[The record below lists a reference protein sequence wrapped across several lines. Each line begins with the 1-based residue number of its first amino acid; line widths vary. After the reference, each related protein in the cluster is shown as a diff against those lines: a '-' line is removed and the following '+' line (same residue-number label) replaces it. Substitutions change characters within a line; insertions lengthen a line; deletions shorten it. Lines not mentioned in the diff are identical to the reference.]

1 MSRVSGAEE
10 WRRGWHLVGLT
21 ALGLT
26 CAPTTLPVYTLG
38 VFVGPYQQQFGW
50 SRGEIQTAILFS
62 TGLAVFCA
70 PLAGALVRRFGLRR
84 TILPGLVGM
93 AVSCLIA
100 AANTGSLWQLYV
112 AYALMSVLGAG
123 AGAVGWSTL
132 LSGRFEK
139 SRGLA
144 LGLGLSGTGL
154 CAALMPQIAAFG
166 IGHFGWRGAYILL
179 AAFVA
184 LVVLP
189 ACFAMLPAEAV
200 ASHQNDDSATT
211 WTGLDVSSAVR
222 HWRFWVLGLSTA
234 AIYLVVGGLLPNIV
248 PALQDIGLST
258 GEAASIMSLF
268 GLAVIIGR
276 VSVGALVDR
285 VWAPLVAASVLVPAA
300 FGCLLL
306 QDGTSATIAGTAVIL
321 VGMATGM
328 ELDVLG
334 FLTARYFGLADYAR
348 VYGRLYVFVAATA
361 GIAPLIFGY
370 IYDWTGSYSL
380 PLKVSAGLLVVGGV
394 GLLSLGR
401 YLQWVP
407 AENRRLSA

>member
-1 MSRVSGAEE
+1 MNRATGRDE

-38 VFVGPYQQQFGW
+38 VFVAPYQQQFGW
-50 SRGEIQTAILFS
+50 GRGEIQTAILFS

-70 PLAGALVRRFGLRR
+70 PMAGAMVRRFGLRR
-84 TILPGLVGM
+84 TILPGLAGM
-93 AVSCLIA
+93 AVACLIA
-100 AANTGSLWQLYV
+100 AANTGTLWQLYLS
-112 AYALMSVLGAG
+112 YALMSVLGAG
-123 AGAVGWSTL
+123 AGGVGWSTL

-166 IGHFGWRGAYILL
+166 IEHFGWRGAYILL
-179 AAFVA
+179 AAFTA
-184 LVVLP
+184 LIVLP
-189 ACFAMLPAEAV
+189 ACFAVLPDEAI
-200 ASHQNDDSATT
+200 ASDEPGMAAPALSGINAGD
-211 WTGLDVSSAVR
+211 AVR
-222 HWRFWVLGLSTA
+222 HWRFWALGLSTA

-248 PALQDIGLST
+248 PALRDIGLSPGQAT
-258 GEAASIMSLF
+258 SIMSLF

-276 VSVGALVDR
+276 VGVGALVDR
-285 VWAPLVAASVLVPAA
+285 VWAPLVAALDLVPAA

-306 QDGTSATIAGTAVIL
+306 QDGASVTVAATAVIL

-334 FLTARYFGLADYAR
+334 FLAARYFGLADFAR
-348 VYGRLYVFVAATA
+348 VYGRLFVFVAATA
-361 GIAPLIFGY
+361 GVAPLTFGY

-380 PLKVSAGLLVVGGV
+380 PLKVSAGLLLVGGM

-401 YLQWVP
+401 YPQWTP
-407 AENRRLSA
+407 AENRCLSA

>member
-1 MSRVSGAEE
+1 MNRVSGAEE
-10 WRRGWHLVGLT
+10 WRRSWHLVGLT

-38 VFVGPYQQQFGW
+38 VFVAPYQRQFGW
-50 SRGEIQTAILFS
+50 GRGEIQTAILFS

-70 PLAGALVRRFGLRR
+70 PMAGALVRRFGLRR
-84 TILPGLVGM
+84 TILPGLIGM

-100 AANTGSLWQLYV
+100 AANTGALWQLYL
-112 AYALMSVLGAG
+112 AYALMAVLGAG
-123 AGAVGWSTL
+123 AGGVGWSTL

-184 LVVLP
+184 FVVLP
-189 ACFAMLPAEAV
+189 VCFAGLPDEAIV
-200 ASHQNDDSATT
+200 SHENGEPAPAR
-211 WTGLDVSSAVR
+211 TGFDVGSAVR
-222 HWRFWVLGLSTA
+222 HWRFWALGLSTA

-258 GEAASIMSLF
+258 GQAASIMSLF
-268 GLAVIIGR
+268 GLAVIVGR
-276 VSVGALVDR
+276 VTVGALVDR
-285 VWAPLVAASVLVPAA
+285 VWAPLVAVFVLVPAA

-306 QDGTSATIAGTAVIL
+306 QDGASVVIAGTAVVL

-334 FLTARYFGLADYAR
+334 FLAARYFGLADFAR
-348 VYGRLYVFVAATA
+348 IYGRLYVFVAATA
-361 GIAPLIFGY
+361 GIAPLTFGY

-380 PLKVSAGLLVVGGV
+380 PLKISAGLLLVGGWDCCPW
-394 GLLSLGR
+394 GDTR
-401 YLQWVP
+401 
-407 AENRRLSA
+407 N